1 MKTDTEA
8 VSKIAADVDTGAGDC
23 EVGVGA
29 ATTAELVAVAVAA
42 GTCTG
47 DALMPAEIFPSTEL
61 I

>member
-8 VSKIAADVDTGAGDC
+8 VSKIAAVCIGDC